1 MIARRL
7 PLLRALFGGLA
18 LSAAGYA
25 MAHAADET
33 AATDKTITTKSFE
46 ADYSEARRIAV
57 RRDEKRSDYQSL
69 ARELAESASRRAAL
83 QAEIAALG
91 VDARAIGAALIQ
103 AAKTERK
110 LTEDIASIESR
121 LVGLRERQSG
131 LQISLTARRALLAE
145 VLASLQR
152 MGLNPPPA
160 LLVTPD
166 DALSAVRSAILLGA
180 VVPEL
185 REETTALLQDLSDL
199 RNVAAHITEQKESL
213 AETQRDQAAERERL
227 SLLLDAKNAARQKSQ
242 AQIEAEQARASELAK
257 RASSLAELIETL
269 EDERQK
275 AEEEARQEA
284 DRKAEEAAEAARLA
298 ALEAERQRTAEAE
311 AKAKAAQE
319 LADRLA
325 RLRDPD
331 EKDADHR
338 LSANL
343 PFSSRRGDLV
353 LPVAGRLE
361 SRFGETDETGE
372 KRLGDTVRS
381 QSGSIVTSP
390 AGGTVLFA
398 GRFRSFG
405 QTIILDAGEGYA
417 IVMGG
422 MHAINVTRGQSVLA
436 GEPIGEMGET
446 RLAALAPLEDALSEP
461 MLYIEFWKDKK
472 PVDPA
477 AWWSNHSLGRTRNDP

>member
-1 MIARRL
+1 MIARRSFF
-7 PLLRALFGGLA
+7 LRV
-18 LSAAGYA
+18 LSAGSILAA
-25 MAHAADET
+25 VCITAPMAAEEKNAPASNEAKGFEPDYTT
-33 AATDKTITTKSFE
+33 ARK
-46 ADYSEARRIAV
+46 IAL
-57 RRDEKRSDYQSL
+57 RRDVKRSEYESL
-69 ARELAESASRRAAL
+69 ARRLAESTARRATLA
-83 QAEIAALG
+83 AEIAALG
-91 VDARAIGAALIQ
+91 NDARAIGAALID
-103 AAKTERK
+103 AAKAERK
-110 LTEDIASIESR
+110 LTEDIADIETR
-121 LVGLRERQSG
+121 LTGLRERQSG
-131 LQISLTARRALLAE
+131 IRTSLVTRRALLAE

-185 REETTALLQDLSDL
+185 RQETTALLRDLSDL
-199 RNVAAHITEQKESL
+199 RNVTARITD
-213 AETQRDQAAERERL
+213 QRHELSQAKQEQAAERDRL

-242 AQIEAEQARASELAK
+242 AQIDAEQDRASKLAEE
-257 RASSLAELIETL
+257 ASSLAELIQSL
-269 EDERQK
+269 EEERQQ
-275 AEEEARQEA
+275 AEEAARTEAQRRA
-284 DRKAEEAAEAARLA
+284 DEAAEAARIA
-298 ALEAERQRTAEAE
+298 ALEAERKRTEEAM

-331 EKDADHR
+331 EKDVDHR
-338 LSANL
+338 LSASL
-343 PFSSRRGDLV
+343 PFSARKGQLI
-353 LPVAGRLE
+353 LPVAGQFD
-361 SRFGETDETGE
+361 SRYGDTDETGE

-381 QSGSIVTSP
+381 QSGSIVTAP

-405 QTIILDAGEGYA
+405 QTIILDAGEGYS

-436 GEPIGEMGET
+436 GEPVGEMGET

-461 MLYIEFWKDKK
+461 ALYVEFWKDKK
-472 PVDPA
+472 PVNPA
-477 AWWSNHSLGRTRNDP
+477 AWWSERSFGRTNNDS